1 MRIIALDIG
10 DAWTGV
16 AISDFAGI
24 TARPL
29 ITLSSIN
36 LIDQLKLLIN
46 KEKVTEII
54 IGYPQTVRG
63 TESDQTRKVN
73 AVADEIKKAFSELS
87 CIMLDERFTSQQA
100 SLFHKKKIKTKEE
113 KNKEHAIAAAILLK
127 SYLDHLYFSKTDA
140 S

>member
-24 TARPL
+24 TARPFT
-29 ITLSSIN
+29 TLSSIN
-36 LIDQLKLLIN
+36 LITQLEDLIK

-63 TESDQTRKVN
+63 TESDQTRKVV
-73 AVADEIKKAFSELS
+73 ATADEIKEAFPSITCS
-87 CIMLDERFTSQQA
+87 MLDERFTSQQA
-100 SLFHKKKIKTKEE
+100 ALLNKKKAKTAENKH
-113 KNKEHAIAAAILLK
+113 KEHALAAAILLK
-127 SYLDHLYFSKTDA
+127 SYLDYLYFLKTD
-140 S
+140 SP

>member
-29 ITLSSIN
+29 VTLSSIN
-36 LIDQLKLLIN
+36 LIAQLEELIK

-54 IGYPQTVRG
+54 IGYPQTMRG

-73 AVADEIKKAFSELS
+73 ATADEIKKAFPAITCS
-87 CIMLDERFTSQQA
+87 MLDERFTSKQA
-100 SLFHKKKIKTKEE
+100 SLLSNKKIKTKED
-113 KNKEHAIAAAILLK
+113 KNKEHAVAAAILLK
-127 SYLDHLYFSKTDA
+127 SYLDHLYFLKMDGP
-140 S
+140 

>member
-10 DAWTGV
+10 DVWTGV

-29 ITLSSIN
+29 ITLSSVN
-36 LIDQLKLLIN
+36 LIEQLQQLVS

-73 AVADEIKKAFSELS
+73 ATAAEIKKTFPELACS
-87 CIMLDERFTSQQA
+87 MLDERFTSQQA
-100 SLFHKKKIKTKEE
+100 SLLNKKKIKTKQD
-113 KNKEHAIAAAILLK
+113 KNKEHALAAAILLK
-127 SYLDHLYFSKTDA
+127 SYLDYLYFLKTDA
-140 S
+140 P

>member
-29 ITLSSIN
+29 TTLSSVN
-36 LIDQLKLLIN
+36 LIDQLKVLIN

-54 IGYPQTVRG
+54 IGYPQTLRG

-73 AVADEIKKAFSELS
+73 TIADEIKKAFPELS

-100 SLFHKKKIKTKEE
+100 SLLHKKKIKTKEE

-127 SYLDHLYFSKTDA
+127 SYLDHLYFLKMDA
-140 S
+140 P